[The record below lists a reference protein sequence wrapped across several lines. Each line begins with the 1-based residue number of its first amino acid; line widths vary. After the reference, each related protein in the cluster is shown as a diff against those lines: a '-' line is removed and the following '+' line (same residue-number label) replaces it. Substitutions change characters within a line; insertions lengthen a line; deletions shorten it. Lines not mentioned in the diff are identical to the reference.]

1 MRLVPIAFLLLLAL
15 PAHAA
20 TPAKSAAKPEA
31 TKPAAAKPVAAAAQ
45 PAATPEALLEQSR
58 DAQNKGEA
66 ELAVR
71 LAQAAIVA
79 DPARPASYVAL
90 GDLYAAAGQ
99 GEFARSYYDAALEI
113 DPADAGAKTAIAALS
128 NAKATAANSP

>member
-1 MRLVPIAFLLLLAL
+1 MRLVPIALLLLLAV

-20 TPAKSAAKPEA
+20 TPAAKPA
-31 TKPAAAKPVAAAAQ
+31 PRPAAPRPAAAA
-45 PAATPEALLEQSR
+45 PAPEPDATPQTLLEQSR
-58 DAQNKGEA
+58 DAQSRGET
-66 ELAVR
+66 ELALR

-99 GEFARSYYDAALEI
+99 GEFARTFYQAALEI
-113 DPADAGAKTAIAALS
+113 DPVDAGARRAVAALDS
-128 NAKATAANSP
+128 ARATAAK

>member
-1 MRLVPIAFLLLLAL
+1 MRLVPIAFLFLSAL

-20 TPAKSAAKPEA
+20 PRAA
-31 TKPAAAKPVAAAAQ
+31 KPAAAKPVAAAAKPVVAAAQ

-66 ELAVR
+66 ELALR

-90 GDLYAAAGQ
+90 GELYAAAGQ
-99 GEFARSYYDAALEI
+99 ADYARSFYDAALEI
-113 DPADAGAKTAIAALS
+113 DPADSGAQRAVAALG

>member
-1 MRLVPIAFLLLLAL
+1 MKLSPLLLAPLLLAL

-20 TPAKSAAKPEA
+20 TPAKPEPAKLA
-31 TKPAAAKPVAAAAQ
+31 TGPADPVS
-45 PAATPEALLEQSR
+45 ALLEQSR
-58 DAQNKGEA
+58 DAQSKGEA
-66 ELAVR
+66 ELAQR

-113 DPADAGAKTAIAALS
+113 DPADTGAQRAIAALG
-128 NAKATAANSP
+128 NAKATATNSP